1 MKKITKNLTLSLSL
15 GLLLGACTPLHTES
29 AMNNSR
35 VEIARESVVEQIPMA
50 QVNDAVLGNLAMQ
63 YNKTSNGSLDITL
76 TYDPASKNYTAMSA
90 LHDLKDIKMALHKEG
105 VQNVV
110 TQTLAVPNGQPF
122 LMVSYDT
129 LRAQAPTGC
138 PEMPGLNDNNTG
150 RFIDDYKFG
159 CGTESIIAQQIA
171 RPSDLEGKD
180 VMSEASGRRAA
191 IIVSPNASGVR
202 NQSLQGVERDILSS
216 E

>member
-1 MKKITKNLTLSLSL
+1 MQKYKKNIMLSLSV

-29 AMNNSR
+29 SMNNSR
-35 VEIARESVVEQIPMA
+35 VELARESVVEQIPMTH
-50 QVNDAVLGNLAMQ
+50 VNHVVLSNLAKQ
-63 YNKTSNGSLDITL
+63 HASSSNGSLDLTL
-76 TYDPASKNYTAMSA
+76 TYDPASKDYTAMSA

-105 VQNVV
+105 VQDVT

-138 PEMPGLNDNNTG
+138 SDMPGLNDNNTG
-150 RFIDDYKFG
+150 RFIDEYKFG
-159 CGTESIIAQQIA
+159 CGTESLIAQQIA
-171 RPSDLEGKD
+171 RPSDLEGNDK
-180 VMSEASGRRAA
+180 MSARSGRRAA
-191 IIVSPNASGVR
+191 TVVENNALGVR
-202 NQSLQGVERDILSS
+202 NPRLQGVERDMLSS